1 MQKQKEIVS
10 MFDSIAKSYDLV
22 NRVLSFGIDTKWR
35 KEAIRQSFSFIK
47 KDEIKILDVA
57 CGTGDM
63 IKNWIK
69 YAKIFNKKIEIKG
82 LDPSKEMLNIAK
94 EKLPNIQFVL
104 GYATNMPFEN
114 ESFDIISISFGIRN
128 VIETQKA
135 IDEFYRVLKP
145 NGILLILEFTKAD
158 KKNKLRE
165 CVDFYTEKFSPI
177 IGGILSKNIKAYK
190 YLPNSIQNF
199 YTKNELCEMMEKSGF
214 LVKKAKN
221 FNFGQVSMII
231 AQKT

>member
-1 MQKQKEIVS
+1 MQKQKEIVT

-35 KEAIRQSFSFIK
+35 KEAIKESFNFINK
-47 KDEIKILDVA
+47 KYIKILDVA

-69 YAKIFNKKIEIKG
+69 YAKTFNKNIEIKG

-94 EKLPNIQFVL
+94 EKLPNVDFVL
-104 GYATNMPFEN
+104 GYATEIPFDNEN
-114 ESFDIISISFGIRN
+114 VDIVSISFGIRN
-128 VIETQKA
+128 VLETQKA
-135 IDEFYRVLKP
+135 IDEFYRILKP

-158 KKNKLRE
+158 KKNRLRE
-165 CVDFYTEKFSPI
+165 CVDFYTEKLSPVV
-177 IGGILSKNIKAYK
+177 GGILSKNKQAYK
-190 YLPNSIQNF
+190 YLPTSIQNF
-199 YTKNELCEMMEKSGF
+199 YTRDELCNMMKKTGF
-214 LVKKAKN
+214 TIKKAKN

-231 AQKT
+231 AQK